1 MASNTRRICLAL
13 DLVANPDL
21 IAEYERYHEDGSIWP
36 EVVNS
41 IERAGIEKLEIYRV
55 ENRLV
60 MIMDVNDA
68 FSAERKAAEDHSN
81 PVVQK
86 WERLMSTFQQPL
98 TAAQPGEKWAR
109 MNRICRIEICKT
121 Q

>member
-1 MASNTRRICLAL
+1 MASNTRRTCLAL
-13 DLVANPDL
+13 DLVSDPEL
-21 IAEYERYHEDGSIWP
+21 IAEYERCHQDGNIWP
-36 EVVNS
+36 EVMDS

-60 MIMDVNDA
+60 MIMDVNEA
-68 FSAERKAAEDHSN
+68 FSAERKAADDHSN

-109 MNRICRIEICKT
+109 MQRICRIETCKT